1 MSDRGDFIMAIRT
14 FSVEETSSFDVS
26 VYGTSK
32 YPWRTTSVGESFFV
46 PRTELKR
53 EDYRPTPPE
62 NLKREGWKFV
72 TSKFTTPDTNEVGV
86 LVRRIS

>member
-1 MSDRGDFIMAIRT
+1 MAIRT
-14 FSVEETSSFDVS
+14 FTAEVTATFNVSNYGSS
-26 VYGTSK
+26 GK

-53 EDYRPTPPE
+53 EDYRPSPPE

-72 TSKFTTPDTNEVGV
+72 TSKFTTPDTGEVGV
-86 LVRRIS
+86 LVIRVS